1 MSDYQDGYEDGYR
14 KALNDVVNMQDNS
27 NKVIVDK
34 WEYKLLMFI
43 ALAGAISFVLRVLFW
58 MFS

>member
-34 WEYKLLMFI
+34 WEYKLLMFV
-43 ALAGAISFVLRVLFW
+43 ALAGAISFVLRVLLW